1 MRLVAGGPREKA
13 YSVVGGQVRVS
24 RFRSL
29 DRDRIRTAISSRP
42 GPRPSSRR
50 PKTTTPA
57 SWSPRPSTRAR
68 CIRTLVQRELS
79 PPGPGE
85 VLVDVK
91 AAGLNF
97 RVSSPRPCAS
107 PVD

>member
-1 MRLVAGGPREKA
+1 VLGG
-13 YSVVGGQVRVS
+13 GVRVS

-29 DRDRIRTAISSRP
+29 DRDRIRTAMLK
-42 GPRPSSRR
+42 PSG
-50 PKTTTPA
+50 PA
-57 SWSPRPSTRAR
+57 SFIASPHKDHSRK
-68 CIRTLVQRELS
+68 LVFEAKHPGQVYAYLIQRELS

-97 RVSSPRPCAS
+97 RVSVSPLLDFCLWW
-107 PVD
+107 